1 MGNSWLL
8 EVAIPG
14 YDTLPWT
21 LFKIGLDLQAMDD
34 FGFTVSSTFFIQINT
49 FGSHLTWPREKLEC
63 PV

>member
-21 LFKIGLDLQAMDD
+21 LFKIGLDLQAMVDLLCQVP
-34 FGFTVSSTFFIQINT
+34 FLYKLI
-49 FGSHLTWPREKLEC
+49 HLEVT
-63 PV
+63 